1 MQHIAAALVKAQ
13 RQFGPALKTHSNPAF
28 KSKYADLAA
37 CIEAVIDALNA
48 NGIFLMQ
55 PSHESDRGVTVETLF
70 LHESGEQIS
79 AGRLSVPATKQDAQG
94 FGSALTYARRYSLM
108 AACGIAPEDDDG
120 QSAANA
126 KRKHDATPPA
136 PAESKDMSPKAVARR
151 LATGVSAGDAVGVC
165 DYLIG
170 LDDADRDAIWALLDA
185 KTQDKLTAVW
195 PKEPA

>member
-55 PSHESDRGVTVETLF
+55 PSH
-70 LHESGEQIS
+70 
-79 AGRLSVPATKQDAQG
+79 GRLSVPATKQDAQG

-120 QSAANA
+120 QGAAAA

-136 PAESKDMSPKAVARR
+136 AAGATDTSPKAIARR

-170 LDDADRDAIWALLDA
+170 LDDAERDAIWALLDV
-185 KTQDKLTAVW
+185 KTQGKLSAVW
-195 PKEPA
+195 PKESA